1 MDKLR
6 QRLDGGEGFTLIE
19 LLIVI
24 VVIGILLVI
33 VVPSYLNF
41 RERANQKA
49 VDSDVR
55 SAVPT
60 AEAYFSSRQTYSGMD
75 ISVLTSLDADTKL
88 DTVVVT
94 DNGQTYCLQKANGTE
109 QAHVVRGSGMVN
121 SGNVIEDSL
130 CS

>member
-6 QRLDGGEGFTLIE
+6 HRLDGEGGFTLIE

-24 VVIGILLVI
+24 VVIGILLAI
-33 VVPSYLNF
+33 AVPSYLNF

-60 AEAYFSSRQTYSGMD
+60 AEAYYASHQTYSGLD
-75 ISVLTSLDADTKL
+75 VSELTSLDAGTKI
-88 DTVVVT
+88 DTVIVT
-94 DNGQTYCLQKANGTE
+94 DDGHTYCLQKANGTE
-109 QAHVVRGSGMVN
+109 QAHVVRGSGMIN
-121 SGNVIEDSL
+121 SGMVIEGSL